1 MAVLSLRSFAVFTL
15 STFVSLA
22 QGTAENVIC
31 QITILLAT
39 KSRKQEEGNL
49 ALEYWLLRKNK
60 SQGNFAHYYLVLNKT
75 KIYYHLW
82 TSVLHMLRHARSWS
96 IWFLVLHEIKAYK
109 NQCILILTW
118 KEVKKG
124 RVLPT
129 DAINNEF
136 SNSERHKGLE
146 WMQTLNSC

>member
-1 MAVLSLRSFAVFTL
+1 MAVLSLCSFAVFTL

-82 TSVLHMLRHARSWS
+82 TSVLHMLRHARS
-96 IWFLVLHEIKAYK
+96 IWFLAWHEIKAYK
-109 NQCILILTW
+109 NQCILTLTW

>member
-1 MAVLSLRSFAVFTL
+1 MAVLSLHSFAIFTL

-22 QGTAENVIC
+22 QGRAENAIC

-75 KIYYHLW
+75 KIYYNLW
-82 TSVLHMLRHARSWS
+82 RLQCYICLGMHEAEAYDFWHCMRLR
-96 IWFLVLHEIKAYK
+96 LIKISA
-109 NQCILILTW
+109 
-118 KEVKKG
+118 
-124 RVLPT
+124 
-129 DAINNEF
+129 F
-136 SNSERHKGLE
+136 
-146 WMQTLNSC
+146 